1 LCSPIIVTGGF
12 VVGGLIGGV
21 GIGGVLLVPSLNY
34 FSSVPLHVAIPAC
47 MVGYIFTGLI
57 GAIMYAKQG
66 TINWPLAIKICL
78 GALPGAYFGGYA
90 LPFLPSYW
98 LGVAIGFLILASG
111 LDALLRTGRHLHTE
125 PPSDNVEL
133 ISIGFITGIGSAL
146 TGTGGPLLLIP
157 ILLWRKTPI
166 LTAIGLSQAVQVP
179 ISLTATISNMA
190 HSEVDFSLGLSLALF
205 LGFGA
210 MLGAKFVHVLPIKF
224 LKKMVASILVVVGLL
239 ILARA
244 FS

>member
-1 LCSPIIVTGGF
+1 LFSPILVAVVFIVGI
-12 VVGGLIGGV
+12 LIGGV

-57 GAIMYAKQG
+57 GAIIYAKQG
-66 TINWPLAIKICL
+66 TINWPLALKICF

-90 LPFLPSYW
+90 LPFFPAYSLEI
-98 LGVAIGFLILASG
+98 AIGILILISG
-111 LDALLRTGRHLHTE
+111 LDALFRHSRQQLAQ
-125 PPSDNVEL
+125 PPSGNIEL
-133 ISIGFITGIGSAL
+133 ILIGFVTGVGSAL
-146 TGTGGPLLLIP
+146 SGTGGPLLLIP

-190 HSEVDFSLGLSLALF
+190 YSKVDFSLGLTLALL
-205 LGFGA
+205 LGTGA
-210 MLGAKFVHVLPIKF
+210 IVGAKFIHILPVTF
-224 LKKMVASILVVVGLL
+224 LKKLVAIILVMVGIM
-239 ILARA
+239 ILFRA
-244 FS
+244 FL